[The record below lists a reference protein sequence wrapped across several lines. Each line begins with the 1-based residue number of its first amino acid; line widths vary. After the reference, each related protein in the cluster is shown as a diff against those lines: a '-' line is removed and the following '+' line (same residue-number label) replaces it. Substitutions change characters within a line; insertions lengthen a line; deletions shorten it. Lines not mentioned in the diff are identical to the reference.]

1 MSAITPAPDGAN
13 GTTRGSSTQ
22 AHRVA
27 RLDKAANIDS
37 TADVETIM
45 EGETNR
51 DMKRMLFS
59 TVGRLAQAPEKR
71 KVERLALISF
81 LNNKRVHEKDCWQ
94 LPMTILYF
102 VFFAVTVL
110 MHEDIANVSQ
120 VERNVRAL
128 MEGTSFEGIES
139 KQGYAVSGHKSMSDI
154 DTITDIWTYLNDAII
169 PWFIPDTNSTLPRNV
184 HRVMRYNQI
193 IGGVQLQQIRRV
205 AVPCSDEYPNLGPK
219 AKGTNINPLLA
230 GFMCYP
236 WNTYADGCFGGHSE
250 DEPGD
255 VKRGWCP
262 VGRRNAP
269 TERRLERILGLDS
282 TDPRHLALDSG
293 ATSRRLVDPSHTE
306 RVRGGERDAIAAD
319 ADGGGFDGGI
329 YTVVLHEYDGLT
341 VARETLNSYNNYTW
355 LDTASAWF
363 GLKVFMLNPD
373 LAVYTHLVINV
384 FMPPSGELIPYVS
397 LQSFPA
403 EPYQDGST
411 LVCDIIWGVLWFHL
425 AISSLFKMVLAS
437 GQGKC
442 LGYMSSFWNWV
453 DWMTVLGGAV
463 IILFWALFLGRIST
477 VKQMA
482 MDVVMNRPTLGANP
496 PFASVYQRHDYFQNT
511 DDLHAEV
518 GQFAGFLMAYR
529 LIICWYTILIM
540 VRFFRAFKAQP
551 RLAVV
556 TNTIARSATDLA
568 HFLVVL
574 SVVIMSYAV
583 AGMFMFGHRML
594 QFSQL
599 SITLNTCMMIMIGDF
614 DFAEMGAEHPLT
626 SVVWFWSYMVL
637 VSLIML
643 NMLLAII
650 LDIYSEVKAD
660 SSEEDAVWTQAK
672 TVLQDSWRNRDFVKW
687 SIVQDCL
694 EKLPDTTE
702 YVDKDLLLEIVPDI
716 TEKQAREL
724 IATTEKHVEAEESQ
738 GLSISD
744 AMKMVGWI
752 KIAVQKVARRI
763 EDIMQIEKEEKE
775 LLLTSGLHPATT
787 GGAVL
792 ESQGN
797 KVSFDPIA
805 DQKMQALDARLAQM
819 EIFMKES
826 ANFSVGRSREMRN
839 RLAVIEDLLQ
849 ANKDVLSG
857 GPPPDLGVRDEWD
870 IPPRLTAQE
879 RTFLQPNQPPPPP
892 SATQTIL
899 FSA

>member
-1 MSAITPAPDGAN
+1 M
-13 GTTRGSSTQ
+13 
-22 AHRVA
+22 
-27 RLDKAANIDS
+27 DS

-45 EGETNR
+45 EGETNQA
-51 DMKRMLFS
+51 MKRMLFS
-59 TVGRLAQAPEKR
+59 TVGRMAQAPEKR
-71 KVERLALISF
+71 KVERDALYSYLRDQQI
-81 LNNKRVHEKDCWQ
+81 HEKDCWQ
-94 LPMTILYF
+94 LPMTVLYF

-110 MHEDIANVSQ
+110 MHEDISNVSQ

-139 KQGYAVSGHKSMSDI
+139 KQGFMVSGHKSMQDI
-154 DTITDIWTYLNDAII
+154 DTITDIWTFLHDATI
-169 PWFIPDTNSTLPRNV
+169 PWFIPDIGSVIPRNV

-193 IGGVQLQQIRRV
+193 IGGVQIQQIRRK

-219 AKGTNINPLLA
+219 KKDTNVNPLLA

-236 WNTYADGCFGGHSE
+236 WDRYADGCFGGHSE
-250 DEPGD
+250 DEPKA
-255 VKRGWCP
+255 VKEGWCP
-262 VGRRNAP
+262 VGPTSAP
-269 TERRLERILGLDS
+269 SGRRLERVLGLDS
-282 TDPRHLALDSG
+282 TDPRHLAIDLGS
-293 ATSRRLVDPSHTE
+293 TRRLVDPSHTE
-306 RVRGGERDAIAAD
+306 RVRGGESDAIAAN
-319 ADGGGFDGGI
+319 ADGKGFDGGI
-329 YTVVLHEYDGLT
+329 YTVVLHEYDGLNM
-341 VARETLNSYNNYTW
+341 AREKLANLSSATW

-373 LAVYTHLVINV
+373 LAVYTHLVVNV

-403 EPYQDGST
+403 EPYQKTTT
-411 LVCDIIWGVLWFHL
+411 LVCDVIWGILWFHL
-425 AISSLFKMVLAS
+425 AISSLFKFVLAT
-437 GQGKC
+437 GRGDGC
-442 LGYMSSFWNWV
+442 NYMTDPWNWV
-453 DWMTVLGGAV
+453 DWGTVLGGAV
-463 IILFWALFLGRIST
+463 IIGMWILFMGKIST
-477 VKQMA
+477 VKKMA
-482 MDVVMNRPTLGANP
+482 MDVVLNRPTLGAVP
-496 PFASVYQRHDYFQNT
+496 PFASVYQEHDYKQNT

-574 SVVIMSYAV
+574 MVVVMSYAV

-614 DFAEMGAEHPLT
+614 DFAEMGAEHPVT
-626 SVVWFWSYMVL
+626 SVLWFWSYMVL

-650 LDIYSEVKAD
+650 LDIYAEVKAD

-672 TVLQDSWRNRDFVKW
+672 RVLQDSWKNRDYVKYNV
-687 SIVQDCL
+687 IQQCL
-694 EKLPDTTE
+694 DKLPDTTE
-702 YVDKDLLLEIVPDI
+702 YVDKDLLVEIVPDI
-716 TEKQAREL
+716 TEKQAKEL
-724 IATTEKHVEAEESQ
+724 IDTTEKHEEAEESK
-738 GLSISD
+738 GMSISD

-775 LLLTSGLHPATT
+775 LLLNSGFSGARVN
-787 GGAVL
+787 GGSSL
-792 ESQGN
+792 EFEGEV
-797 KVSFDPIA
+797 VSFDPIS

-819 EIFMKES
+819 EGFMKES

-849 ANKDVLSG
+849 ANKDALSG
-857 GPPPDLGVRDEWD
+857 GIPIDNGRSDEWD
-870 IPPRLTAQE
+870 LPPRLSAQE
-879 RTFLQPNQPPPPP
+879 RSFLQPTQPPPPP
-892 SATQTIL
+892 SATQTII